1 MNPIDTYRDAFKELL
16 KRGMTPLEAL
26 REFERDRFNGALL
39 EELDLRKREAW
50 DDDSSLLSLAARAG
64 REESN
69 ETEMEKAIELWI
81 AGWTSE
87 TPHSTQEDVM
97 SWYWRRPTRRPGKP
111 GRRYLSTQQAYN
123 AMKRVC
129 QNRPIR

>member
-1 MNPIDTYRDAFKELL
+1 MNPIDTYRDAFKAML
-16 KRGMTPLEAL
+16 KSGMTPLEAL
-26 REFERDRFNGALL
+26 HEFETEKFNAALL
-39 EELDLRKREAW
+39 EELEIRKGDAW
-50 DDDSSLLSLAARAG
+50 HDANSLLSLAARAG

-69 ETEMEKAIELWI
+69 QREMEKAIELWL

-97 SWYWRRPTRRPGKP
+97 SWYWRRLPRRKGKP

-123 AMKRVC
+123 AMKREC
-129 QNRPIR
+129 QNYD